1 MGNTNNKDSC
11 PCCCRHKSTPRSDE
25 SQRQLQSRL
34 NRIIGQLGGIKKMLE
49 ENRYC
54 GDILIQ
60 TAAAESALKSFA
72 YIILQDHMETCVVEE
87 IRQGNTSVID
97 ETVELVK
104 KLK

>member
-1 MGNTNNKDSC
+1 
-11 PCCCRHKSTPRSDE
+11 
-25 SQRQLQSRL
+25 
-34 NRIIGQLGGIKKMLE
+34 MLE

-60 TAAAESALKSFA
+60 ISAAESALRSLSYLIFEEHLGSCVADKIKSGDSE
-72 YIILQDHMETCVVEE
+72 IIQ
-87 IRQGNTSVID
+87 